1 MKLFVTA
8 KPMAREEKVEKIDA
22 THFTVAVKEL
32 PVEGRANRAIIK
44 AMADFLGIAP
54 LRLKIVSGYSSR
66 NKVLE
71 VL

>member
-22 THFTVAVKEL
+22 THFTVAVKEP
-32 PVEGRANRAIIK
+32 PVEGRANRAVIK
-44 AMADFLGIAP
+44 TLADFLGIAP
-54 LRLKIVSGYSSR
+54 SRLKIVSGYSSR
-66 NKVLE
+66 SKILE